1 MHSLTEMPQAGH
13 YGAIYADPPW
23 NFVTRSAK
31 GRGRCPDGQGH
42 YQVMDLDAIKALP
55 VVQLAAPDCV
65 LLLWITDPLLE
76 RGLDVI
82 RAWGFVYKTV
92 AFTWVKTTK
101 SGGWHISLGYWTR
114 GNPEQCLLFT
124 KGHPKALSH
133 SVRQLVVSPR
143 REHSRKPDECYG
155 HIETLVGGPY
165 VELFARHRRP
175 GWDAWGDQ
183 LRDAA

>member
-1 MHSLTEMPQAGH
+1 
-13 YGAIYADPPW
+13 
-23 NFVTRSAK
+23 
-31 GRGRCPDGQGH
+31 
-42 YQVMDLDAIKALP
+42 LP
-55 VVQLAAPDCV
+55 VGSFAAPDCA
-65 LLLWITDPLLE
+65 LFLWTVDCNLLE
-76 RGLDVI
+76 ALAVGER
-82 RAWGFVYKTV
+82 WGFVYKTV

-175 GWDAWGDQ
+175 DGMHGAIN
-183 LRDAA
+183 